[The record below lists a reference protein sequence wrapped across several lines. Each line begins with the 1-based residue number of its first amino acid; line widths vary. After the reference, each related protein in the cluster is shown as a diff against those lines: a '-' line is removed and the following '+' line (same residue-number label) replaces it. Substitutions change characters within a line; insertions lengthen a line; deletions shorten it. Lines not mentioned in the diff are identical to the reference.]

1 MHGGLACV
9 SSDLAMTLS
18 CSSCVDH
25 MYACIYA
32 HGVCVCVCACARM
45 CVFAHVCVFGTLSA
59 KSELRAGSGQLS
71 LATLA
76 VLADAPHSA
85 VGADEGSPAVLA
97 DAPSADAPDSS

>member
-32 HGVCVCVCACARM
+32 HGVCVCVFVRARACVSLRM
-45 CVFAHVCVFGTLSA
+45 CVY
-59 KSELRAGSGQLS
+59 
-71 LATLA
+71 LAR
-76 VLADAPHSA
+76 
-85 VGADEGSPAVLA
+85 
-97 DAPSADAPDSS
+97 